1 MIIGVILW
9 ITSNWKILKWNL
21 SDHLITLLKWKYE
34 VWAFFWRAGRPHKRM
49 ERDFIDLITFGIK
62 NNYFLSFLWYFMK
75 FFHQLCVFLF
85 RGVSGGIVVL
95 LSSLAS
101 FVASTRLIQSRIGA
115 IDSPDQSRQ
124 GFEQYNTSEVLEK
137 ISRATFRSLVVK
149 KC

>member
-1 MIIGVILW
+1 MIIYLIILFDCFRFFFSEVTRH
-9 ITSNWKILKWNL
+9 IVGQ
-21 SDHLITLLKWKYE
+21 HL
-34 VWAFFWRAGRPHKRM
+34 R
-49 ERDFIDLITFGIK
+49 
-62 NNYFLSFLWYFMK
+62 
-75 FFHQLCVFLF
+75 VFF

>member
-1 MIIGVILW
+1 MP
-9 ITSNWKILKWNL
+9 KHFILKLFWMFLEAHLTPL
-21 SDHLITLLKWKYE
+21 SQQ
-34 VWAFFWRAGRPHKRM
+34 V
-49 ERDFIDLITFGIK
+49 
-62 NNYFLSFLWYFMK
+62 
-75 FFHQLCVFLF
+75 CVFF

>member
-1 MIIGVILW
+1 MKNIFRIFWSTGVR
-9 ITSNWKILKWNL
+9 
-21 SDHLITLLKWKYE
+21 
-34 VWAFFWRAGRPHKRM
+34 FF
-49 ERDFIDLITFGIK
+49 
-62 NNYFLSFLWYFMK
+62 FL
-75 FFHQLCVFLF
+75 

-101 FVASTRLIQSRIGA
+101 LVASTRLIRSEIGA

-124 GFEQYNTSEVLEK
+124 GFEQFHTSELLEK